1 MTLPPFL
8 HAQPEGVLL
17 RVKVQPRASRNA
29 IGEVLGNELKITVTA
44 PPVESAANEALL
56 CLLADT
62 FDCPRGAVQ
71 LVRGQTSRH
80 KHVLIRGLSANDV
93 AAKLSR

>member
-17 RVKVQPRASRNA
+17 RVKVQPRASKNA

-44 PPVESAANEALL
+44 PPVDSAANQALL

-62 FDCPRGAVQ
+62 LDCPRGAVQ
-71 LVRGQTSRH
+71 VVRGQASRH
-80 KHVLIRGLSANDV
+80 KHVLIHGLSANDV
-93 AAKLSR
+93 VAKLAR